1 MWSLGPTQLISL
13 FLAVAIVAAMCGY
26 TASAVVRRNKR
37 RARGFFLLGFCCG
50 WMAGPMLRG
59 RRRGLNALEAVDRCL
74 DVRSRRAGKRRGTGR
89 FAIDVLTL
97 AASHVRPGA
106 TQARM
111 VRRR

>member
-13 FLAVAIVAAMCGY
+13 FLAVALVAAMCGY
-26 TASAVVRRNKR
+26 TASAVARRNKR

-50 WMAGPMLRG
+50 WMAGPILR
-59 RRRGLNALEAVDRCL
+59 
-74 DVRSRRAGKRRGTGR
+74 GKRRGTGR
-89 FAIDVLTL
+89 YAIDALTL

-106 TQARM
+106 ALARI